1 MPPPI
6 CINCCTAV
14 KFVVPQIGGER
25 RYTCLK
31 CEAPLEAAELSKS
44 DEMILL
50 AAVESARQIL
60 ADYLQPIPRDSVSVL
75 DRLAL
80 VLGNPDVAIA
90 LARINRLGAPP

>member
-1 MPPPI
+1 M
-6 CINCCTAV
+6 
-14 KFVVPQIGGER
+14 
-25 RYTCLK
+25 
-31 CEAPLEAAELSKS
+31 SKS